1 MTPPAGRLYWIC
13 QAAGWGSFLAY
24 VLIAYLATNP
34 VYRPW
39 DVASIIFFNGV
50 VCPVVTHRLRAWMH
64 ANGWM
69 QLPAR
74 RLWWRCA
81 AFAVVAAF
89 ALTGAVAIG
98 IVATRSAPSPVP
110 VQALAGI
117 FAGFLWAFAGWLTIY
132 YVVHVRRRRDALQ
145 IELQMAAHEAEL
157 RALRA
162 QINPHFLFNCLN
174 SLRHLIGVSPDRAQA
189 MVTSLADL
197 LRYSLDADRRDLA
210 PLSAELR
217 MVDEYLGLERV
228 RFEERLRVERAV
240 DPAAL
245 TVLVP
250 TMLLQSLVDNA
261 IKHGIAEL
269 VQGGVVR
276 IEATVTHAE
285 LTLRVRNTGA
295 LKPPADRAGQGL
307 QNARDRLRLL
317 YDGAASLSLSN
328 ADGMTEALVRIPVIA
343 RAAAEPA

>member
-24 VLIAYLATNP
+24 VLIAYLATSP
-34 VYRPW
+34 IQSPW
-39 DVASIIFFNGV
+39 DIASIVFFNGV
-50 VCPVVTHRLRAWMH
+50 VCPVLTHQLRAWMH
-64 ANGWM
+64 AHNWM

-74 RLWWRCA
+74 QLWWRFAVC
-81 AFAVVAAF
+81 AVVAGVG
-89 ALTGAVAIG
+89 LTAAVALG
-98 IVATRSAPSPVP
+98 IKATRTTPLPVEG
-110 VQALAGI
+110 LIGI
-117 FAGFLWAFAGWLTIY
+117 FAGFVWAITGWLTIY

-145 IELQMAAHEAEL
+145 LELKMVAHEAEL

-174 SLRHLIGVSPDRAQA
+174 SLRHLIGASPERAQA

-197 LRYSLDADRRDLA
+197 LRYSLDADRSDLA

-217 MVDEYLGLERV
+217 VVDEYLDLERV
-228 RFEERLRVERAV
+228 RFEERLRVERAI

-245 TVLVP
+245 AVPVP

-269 VQGGVVR
+269 IDGGVIRV
-276 IEATVTHAE
+276 EAAVTNGE
-285 LTLRVRNTGA
+285 LTLRVRNTGT
-295 LKPPADRAGQGL
+295 LRPPADKTGRGL

-317 YDGAASLSLSN
+317 YDGSASLSLRD
-328 ADGMTEALVRIPVIA
+328 AGGMTEALVRIPVTA
-343 RAAAEPA
+343 PAAGGPT